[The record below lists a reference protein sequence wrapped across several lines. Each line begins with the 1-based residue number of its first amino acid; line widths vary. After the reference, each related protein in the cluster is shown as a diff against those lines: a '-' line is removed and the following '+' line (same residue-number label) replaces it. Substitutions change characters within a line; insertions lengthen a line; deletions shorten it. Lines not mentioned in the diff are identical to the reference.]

1 MAAYQYRN
9 LDSLFRP
16 KSIAIV
22 GASDDVTKI
31 PGQPLNY
38 LLMHKYQGK
47 MYPVN
52 PTKDNILGIKAYPS
66 ISAIPDPVEAVVVV
80 IGAKNVPGVMR
91 ECAQK
96 GVKAVFIGVS
106 GFGEQSAEGQKLQDE
121 IEAIANQAGMLICGP
136 NTNGLFNVIDK
147 VGLGYSYAQEVVKLG
162 KVAYVSQSGALI
174 SATVPRFAKRNV
186 GLAYYVGVGN
196 QLNLELLD
204 YTGYFLKDDRVNAIT
219 MYVEGWKTPAKLAE
233 VADMALDM
241 QKPIAVLKVGRSEL
255 AGKAAKG
262 HTGALVGSDAAFDSI
277 CKQKGI
283 ARANDFDELIAITSV
298 FGKYKS
304 CRGNRIGVISSS
316 GGAISIIADQAMKYD
331 LQFPDLTQK
340 TKDEAIKILPTYG
353 EMKNPF
359 DIAAGG
365 AAAPAKAELSQAAV
379 NFVINDDNID
389 LVIATIHPMDPR
401 GTMNYLMALVEASKL
416 SPKPII
422 VFTPMGGLRENEEKI
437 LAEAGL
443 PTVWDGAEAVIAA
456 HSLISYSQVLERR
469 KSQKASPSAVP
480 QINVEALKQ
489 SLKSGRKT
497 LTEAE
502 GKKLLAAYGIPVTRE
517 QVAKS
522 ADEAAKMAS
531 AIGYPVALKIDS
543 PDILHATEAGAL
555 KLNIK
560 TEAETRAAYNEI
572 MTNSLRYNP
581 KAEITGVIVQEMVAN
596 GREVIVGMSQD
607 PQFGP
612 TVIFGLGGV
621 FVEVLKDI
629 SMRVAPISRFDAE
642 DMVKEI
648 KGRKILDAFRGQKEA
663 DVDAI
668 VDVILKL
675 ARLATDLKDVVAEID
690 INPLVVLEKGKGAR
704 AVDALVV
711 LK

>member
-1 MAAYQYRN
+1 MTAYQYQN

-22 GASDDVTKI
+22 GASDDTTKI

-52 PTKDNILGIKAYPS
+52 PTKESVLGVKAYPS

-121 IEAIANQAGMLICGP
+121 IEAVAKEAGMLICGP

-204 YTGYFLKDDRVNAIT
+204 YTGYFLKDDRVSAIT
-219 MYVEGWKTPAKLAE
+219 MYVEGWKTPAKLME
-233 VADMALDM
+233 VADMALEM
-241 QKPIAVLKVGRSEL
+241 KKPIAVLKVGRSEL

-262 HTGALVGSDAAFDSI
+262 HTGALVGSDAAFDAI

-283 ARANDFDELIAITSV
+283 ARANDFDELIAITGV
-298 FGKYKS
+298 FNKYTS
-304 CRGNRIGVISSS
+304 CRGNRVGVISSS
-316 GGAISIIADQAMKYD
+316 GGAISIIADQAINYD

-365 AAAPAKAELSQAAV
+365 AVAPSKAELSQAAV
-379 NFVINDDNID
+379 DFFINDDNID
-389 LVIATIHPMDPR
+389 LIIATIHPMDPR
-401 GTMNYLMALVEASKL
+401 GTMNYLMALVEASKR
-416 SPKPII
+416 STKPII
-422 VFTPMGGLRENEEKI
+422 VFTPMGGMRENEEKI

-456 HSLISYSQVLERR
+456 HSLITYSKVLERR
-469 KSQKASPSAVP
+469 HAPAAAVSTP
-480 QINVEALKQ
+480 PVNVETLKQ

-517 QVAKS
+517 QVALN
-522 ADEAAKMAS
+522 ADEAARMAS
-531 AIGYPVALKIDS
+531 AIGYPVVLKIES

-555 KLNIK
+555 KLNLK
-560 TEAETRAAYNEI
+560 NEAEVKAAYNEI
-572 MTNSLRYNP
+572 TANARRYKP
-581 KAEITGVIVQEMVAN
+581 GAEIVGVIVQEMVAN

-612 TVIFGLGGV
+612 TVVFGLGGV
-621 FVEVLKDI
+621 LVEVLKDV
-629 SMRVAPISRFDAE
+629 SMRVAPITRFDAE
-642 DMVKEI
+642 DMVREI

-663 DVDAI
+663 DVDTI
-668 VDVILKL
+668 IDVILKL
-675 ARLATDLKDVVAEID
+675 SRLATDLKDVVAEID
-690 INPLVVLEKGKGAR
+690 INPLVVLEKGKGAL

>member
-1 MAAYQYRN
+1 MPAFQYRN

-16 KSIAIV
+16 KSIAII
-22 GASDDVTKI
+22 GASDDVQKVS
-31 PGQPLNY
+31 GQPMNY

-47 MYPVN
+47 IYPVN
-52 PTKDNILGIKAYPS
+52 PTKDIILGYKAYPS
-66 ISAIPDPVEAVVVV
+66 VTAIPEEVEAAIIV
-80 IGAKNVPGVMR
+80 IGAKNVPGVIK

-121 IEAIANQAGMLICGP
+121 IEATANQAGMLICGP

-204 YTGYFLKDDRVNAIT
+204 YTGYFLKDDRVSAIT
-219 MYVEGWKTPAKLAE
+219 MYVEGWKTPAKLTE
-233 VADMALDM
+233 VADMALEM
-241 QKPIAVLKVGRSEL
+241 GKPIAVLKVGRSEL
-255 AGKAAKG
+255 AGRAAKG
-262 HTGALVGSDAAFDSI
+262 HTGALVGSDAAFDAI

-283 ARANDFDELIAITSV
+283 ARANDFDELIAITGV
-298 FGKYKS
+298 FGKYKY
-304 CRGNRIGVISSS
+304 CRGNRIGVVSSS
-316 GGAISIIADQAMKYD
+316 GGAISIIADQAMNYD

-340 TKDEAIKILPTYG
+340 TKDEAIKLLPSYG

-365 AAAPAKAELSQAAV
+365 AVAPQKAELSLAAV
-379 NFVINDDNID
+379 NFVLNDDNID
-389 LVIATIHPMDPR
+389 LLIATIHPMDPR
-401 GTMNYLMALVEASKL
+401 GTMNYVTALVEASKT
-416 SPKPII
+416 STKPII
-422 VFTPMGGLRENEEKI
+422 VFTPMGGMRETEEKV
-437 LAEAGL
+437 LAEANL
-443 PTVWDGAEAVIAA
+443 PTVVDGAEAIVATNALIAYSRVID
-456 HSLISYSQVLERR
+456 RR
-469 KSQKASPSAVP
+469 KAQAVAVGTP
-480 QINVEALKQ
+480 PVNVEALKQ
-489 SLKSGRKT
+489 SLKTGRKT

-517 QVAKS
+517 QVAKN
-522 ADEAAKMAS
+522 ADEAARMAS
-531 AIGYPVALKIDS
+531 TIGYPVVMKIES

-555 KLNIK
+555 KLNLK
-560 TEAETRAAYNEI
+560 NESEVKAAFNEI
-572 MTNSLRYNP
+572 TANARRYKP
-581 KAEITGVIVQEMVAN
+581 GAEIVGVIVQEMVAN

-612 TVIFGLGGV
+612 TVVFGLGGV
-621 FVEVLKDI
+621 LVEVLKDV
-629 SMRVAPISRFDAE
+629 SMRVAPITRFDAE
-642 DMVKEI
+642 AMVKEI

-675 ARLATDLKDVVAEID
+675 AQLATDLKDVVSEID
-690 INPLVVLEKGKGAR
+690 INPLVVLDKGRGAR